1 MKVKKTGRVETQ
13 EGGEG
18 KVEDRVPK
26 REKRIYKELEV
37 LCLCGLD
44 KLHSI
49 EKSHAKKKKKKSSIS
64 WLFYLQVP
72 TSPNISKLHPEA
84 HDVLSIEFSSVPLTL
99 PHAKIKSRL
108 SKYQVLWWL
117 EI

>member
-49 EKSHAKKKKKKSSIS
+49 EKSHAKKKKKNPQYPGYFTSKFQLPQIFQNYIQRPTMYLVLNFH
-64 WLFYLQVP
+64 LFPSLCLML
-72 TSPNISKLHPEA
+72 K
-84 HDVLSIEFSSVPLTL
+84 
-99 PHAKIKSRL
+99 
-108 SKYQVLWWL
+108 
-117 EI
+117 